1 MSQTHT
7 DTTGTVIGQ
16 MFPREGAPI
25 RPRLESELGLNRQP
39 AVGTWRQQHTAMTIP
54 RHTWKCPGS
63 DAGALQAD
71 DTRLLACHSVQ
82 PSLAFL
88 MPGEDNVDLR
98 IGRDR
103 DYDTAG
109 EIQAHQFGVAC
120 IADVLRNSFAQQVA
134 F

>member
-1 MSQTHT
+1 MSQTHN

-16 MFPREGAPI
+16 MFPRDGAPI
-25 RPRLESELGLNRQP
+25 RPWLKSELGLNLQP
-39 AVGTWRQQHTAMTIP
+39 AIGTWRLQHTAMTIH
-54 RHTWKCPGS
+54 RRTWKCPGS

-98 IGRDR
+98 IGRNR

-109 EIQAHQFGVAC
+109 EIQAHQFG
-120 IADVLRNSFAQQVA
+120 IARIPDILGYSFAQQVP